1 MNCVSPELLVL
12 LSAVSVSGCDRPVWR
27 QTAAPL
33 LSVSPERMVSISWSS
48 DMLSHDTLCRHQWEI
63 LVEKDGERKLVCS
76 DSTVPG

>member
-1 MNCVSPELLVL
+1 MTLLTVYLVYFNIVSYL
-12 LSAVSVSGCDRPVWR
+12 
-27 QTAAPL
+27 Q
-33 LSVSPERMVSISWSS
+33 VSISWSS